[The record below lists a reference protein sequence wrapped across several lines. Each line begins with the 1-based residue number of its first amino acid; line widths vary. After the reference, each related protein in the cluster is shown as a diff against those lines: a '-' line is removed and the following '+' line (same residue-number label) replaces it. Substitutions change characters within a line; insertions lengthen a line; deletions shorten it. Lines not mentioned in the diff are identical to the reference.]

1 MIHNALKNEI
11 IDRIRFTTAMFGQD
25 RLWVV
30 KEKCPNTISAF
41 DNAVWDE
48 EEIDDVRLD
57 DGNYNIDSLD
67 SFEYSIEKQMKI
79 ILR

>member
-1 MIHNALKNEI
+1 
-11 IDRIRFTTAMFGQD
+11 MFGQD

-48 EEIDDVRLD
+48 DELDDVRLD
-57 DGNYNIDSLD
+57 DGN
-67 SFEYSIEKQMKI
+67 
-79 ILR
+79 

>member
-30 KEKCPNTISAF
+30 KEKCPN
-41 DNAVWDE
+41 
-48 EEIDDVRLD
+48 
-57 DGNYNIDSLD
+57 SLGV
-67 SFEYSIEKQMKI
+67 SSS
-79 ILR
+79 L